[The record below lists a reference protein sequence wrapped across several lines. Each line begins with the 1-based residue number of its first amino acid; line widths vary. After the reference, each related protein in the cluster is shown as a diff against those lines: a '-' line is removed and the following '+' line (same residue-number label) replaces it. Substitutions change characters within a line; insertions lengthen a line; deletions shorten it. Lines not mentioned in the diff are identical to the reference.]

1 MRMLKLS
8 LLIVIL
14 NSIALTAH
22 ANGDLKRMPIGAPK
36 AFSTECSSC
45 HNAYSPKLLPAQS
58 WARLMGG
65 LDSHFGTDASLTKQE
80 AADITRWLVENAA
93 TYRKRTEEPPED
105 RITASS
111 WFKKEHREI
120 SKSVWTRDSI
130 KGPFNCLA
138 CHSQADKGNYDDDTA
153 RIPR

>member
-1 MRMLKLS
+1 MLVAVLAS
-8 LLIVIL
+8 GGTPVLAD
-14 NSIALTAH
+14 S
-22 ANGDLKRMPIGAPK
+22 DLKRMPIGAPK

-65 LDSHFGTDASLTKQE
+65 LHSHFGTDASLTKQE

-120 SKSVWTRDSI
+120 PKSVWDRDSI

-138 CHSQADKGNYDDDTA
+138 CHSQADKGNYDDDTV